1 MVTLRRTCATVP
13 QPSELWFGVVRAVGR
28 GIAVLNGVQV
38 VQGEGHTAADFR
50 FSISPPMRCSLLMK
64 KWLNYVYN
72 RLASVVSCAYDR
84 HDVVAHGRPSNATH
98 VITSL
103 HKSLLVERL
112 SWLINLSV
120 SFSASRHVRHVIFIT
135 TSPTTPSPLQ
145 PSTFL
150 LGSHGCF
157 GEPPAVFAATMTS
170 GALQRCYSSI
180 VHTEYLQGPVG
191 QCCGQEPPMHWAALW
206 RTFAL
211 ADPRY
216 GGPSLWRTGILRI
229 SYTTAMCCSCRS
241 RKMITDQDVWVWL

>member
-1 MVTLRRTCATVP
+1 MGFKSCKGKGTRRPTVDFQSHHQCA
-13 QPSELWFGVVRAVGR
+13 
-28 GIAVLNGVQV
+28 
-38 VQGEGHTAADFR
+38 AA
-50 FSISPPMRCSLLMK
+50 CWWK

-180 VHTEYLQGPVG
+180 VHTEHLQGPVG

-241 RKMITDQDVWVWL
+241 RKMITDQEVWVWL